1 MITKVT
7 KLFIRQVHV
16 PASEH
21 SYYTQ
26 PSPGHSQSV
35 PWLGLKK
42 KVNPAGQPATVNT
55 QFAFKKSS
63 SKQHRFNFK
72 NKIKKIDPG

>member
-7 KLFIRQVHV
+7 KLFTRQVHV
-16 PASEH
+16 PASDH

-35 PWLGLKK
+35 SWLGLK
-42 KVNPAGQPATVNT
+42 KVNPAGQPAMVKT
-55 QFAFKKSS
+55 QFDFKK
-63 SKQHRFNFK
+63 
-72 NKIKKIDPG
+72 KILQNHVVLIIIF